1 MNLRLLG
8 ALALALPLAACS
20 VVGAIVPGD
29 DTGTDPGDCTITKN
43 QTFTAD
49 ASYDEALR
57 LHVESC
63 RMDVDACMSLC
74 SLVLTRQNIEASA
87 QTCKA
92 RFDGDVA
99 TLQIQYSMPNPSSP
113 CQFDGQPV
121 PAGQA
126 GPTR

>member
-8 ALALALPLAACS
+8 ALALALPLSACS

-99 TLQIQYSMPNPSSP
+99 TLQIQYSMPNPDSP
-113 CQFDGQPV
+113 CAFEGDAGGV
-121 PAGQA
+121 PA
-126 GPTR
+126 PR